1 MVLDFMK
8 DPNAKHKPWSIA
20 AMDATEK
27 TLRGT
32 GIAAFSGLGT
42 YAFVAARRAAP
53 GLRLQAARTATQR
66 GPALFFAP
74 FFAGVYGTYQGVA
87 QVLLKNDISFIWA
100 QPITAA
106 LVFAGLSVRQ
116 RFRFPSW
123 ALQMATRDAQIRLR
137 AAGKPEELREI
148 TRGAIVNLA
157 QPFIVTVVLAT
168 VYEAVA
174 LNTKESRDLWE
185 QREKDLLRASS
196 FPKD

>member
-66 GPALFFAP
+66 GPALIFAP
-74 FFAGVYGTYQGVA
+74 FFAGVYGLYQGVQ
-87 QVLLKNDISFIWA
+87 QVLLKNEFSFVWTY
-100 QPITAA
+100 PITAA
-106 LVFAGLSVRQ
+106 LVFASLSVRQ

-123 ALQMATRDAQIRLR
+123 ALQVATRDAQLRLR
-137 AAGKPEELREI
+137 AAGKPEDLPEI

-157 QPFIVTVVLAT
+157 QPFVVTVVLGT

-174 LNTKESRDLWE
+174 LNTKESRDIWE
-185 QREKDLLRASS
+185 RREKDIRGAST
-196 FPKD
+196 FPKS